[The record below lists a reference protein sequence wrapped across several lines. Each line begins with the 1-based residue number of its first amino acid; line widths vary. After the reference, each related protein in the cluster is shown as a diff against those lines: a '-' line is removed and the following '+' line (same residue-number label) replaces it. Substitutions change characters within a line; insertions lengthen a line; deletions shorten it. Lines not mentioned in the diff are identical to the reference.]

1 MNKLVLL
8 IQLST
13 VILMMIV
20 YLQIIDIAG
29 AIQ

>member
-20 YLQIIDIAG
+20 NLQIIDIAG